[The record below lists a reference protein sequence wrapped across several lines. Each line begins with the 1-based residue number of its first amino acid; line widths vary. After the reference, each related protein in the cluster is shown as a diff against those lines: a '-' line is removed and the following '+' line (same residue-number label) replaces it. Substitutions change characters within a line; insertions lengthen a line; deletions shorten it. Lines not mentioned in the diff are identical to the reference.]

1 MSDFIEAHGTLLRID
16 QIFIHNWDRQRRL
29 FVKGSLISLNPAS
42 TDPVLGSGYH
52 RLTLASSGGITIIG
66 LPAIRPVQRYVVP
79 IAVDNGGIR
88 LADKGDATEFL
99 WAERTLQWL

>member
-1 MSDFIEAHGTLLRID
+1 MGDFIEAQGTQLHID

-29 FVKGSLISLNPAS
+29 FVKGRSISLNTAS

-52 RLTLASSGGITIIG
+52 RLTLIPSGGFTIVG
-66 LPAIRPVQRYVVP
+66 LPSISPVQLYILP
-79 IAVDNGGIR
+79 IATDDGRIK
-88 LADKGDATEFL
+88 LADESDATEFL